1 MKVQISKKEEGWE
14 IEIDDQQ
21 LLDFLTMVY
30 EKFLQMDK
38 QQLELVKDETIN
50 KIIDGFL
57 GGGKEE

>member
-1 MKVQISKKEEGWE
+1 MKVQVKKKEEGWE

>member
-21 LLDFLTMVY
+21 LLDFLTTVY